1 MEYNGGEDGDGDGVV
16 CGEGN
21 GIVVVEG
28 FGGVGD
34 CLVD

>member
-16 CGEGN
+16 CGEEN

-28 FGGVGD
+28 FGGEGD